1 MEPLFNDFLE
11 RLTDLHQGII
21 NAIKDLPSEALDWV
35 PVDHPSA
42 ELNSI
47 NVLVAHLT
55 GAERYWIGD
64 MALGE
69 PSGRVRDDEFRVE
82 GLSVENLIE
91 KVHQLT
97 EYAQTALDKIDIN
110 KLDEKHQ
117 THDGHSFTVGWS
129 LLHAL
134 EHTAIHLGHI
144 QLTRQ
149 LWEEKTDKPW

>member
-1 MEPLFNDFLE
+1 MEPFFNDFLE
-11 RLTDLHQGII
+11 RLTDLHRGIV
-21 NAIKDLPSEALDWV
+21 NAIKDLPPEALEWV

-47 NVLVAHLT
+47 NVLVTHLA

-64 MALGE
+64 MALGD
-69 PSGRVRDDEFRVE
+69 PSGRIRDEEFKVE
-82 GLSVENLIE
+82 GLTVDNLIE
-91 KVHQLT
+91 RVNLLT
-97 EYAQTALDKIDIN
+97 EYAQSMLERIDIN
-110 KLDEKHQ
+110 QLGEERHSETFDQ
-117 THDGHSFTVGWS
+117 TFTVGWS

-149 LWEEKTDKPW
+149 LWEERK